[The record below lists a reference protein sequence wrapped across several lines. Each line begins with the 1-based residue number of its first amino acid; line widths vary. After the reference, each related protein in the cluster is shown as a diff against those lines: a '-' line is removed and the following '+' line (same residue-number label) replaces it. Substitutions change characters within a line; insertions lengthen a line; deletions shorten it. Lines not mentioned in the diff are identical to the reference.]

1 MIRAIKRNIA
11 RNLLKDMKYD
21 KVNKRLGYRNGMK
34 GGRVTNVQIRNGMK
48 TPSSR
53 ERLNKFLTEHPA
65 VWQRVLYGD
74 LKERAQKSFM
84 AASRRRKVEACYR

>member
-21 KVNKRLGYRNGMK
+21 KVNKRLGYRNGLK

-48 TPSSR
+48 TPASR
-53 ERLNKFLTEHPA
+53 DRLDKFLKEHPA

-84 AASRRRKVEACYR
+84 AASRHCAVMNCYR

>member
-11 RNLLKDMKYD
+11 RNLLKDMGYD
-21 KVNKRLGYRNGMK
+21 QVNRRLGYRNGLK
-34 GGRVTNVQIRNGMK
+34 NGRVTNVQIRNGMK

-53 ERLNKFLTEHPA
+53 DRLNKFLKEHPA

-74 LKERAQKSFM
+74 LKEKAQKSFM
-84 AASRRRKVEACYR
+84 VESRKRKVDACYR

>member
-1 MIRAIKRNIA
+1 MIRTIKRNIA
-11 RNLLKDMKYD
+11 RNLLKDMGYD
-21 KVNKRLGYRNGMK
+21 QVNRRLGYRNGLK
-34 GGRVTNVQIRNGMK
+34 NGRVTNVQIRNGMK
-48 TPSSR
+48 TPASR
-53 ERLNKFLTEHPA
+53 DRLNKFLKEHPA